1 MGNCR
6 TRDESLTH
14 HIRSRVLD
22 ISLGRPLGQGKILLT
37 LKYQSGTA
45 PCKGFFFPMVM
56 IRSSLSMFQVT
67 NQEAVDAVRT
77 LLTGSD
83 KPNEFLAAKELAQ
96 LSARRGS
103 ADDITVLVVKLD
115 QFIPQ
120 VQA

>member
-1 MGNCR
+1 
-6 TRDESLTH
+6 
-14 HIRSRVLD
+14 
-22 ISLGRPLGQGKILLT
+22 
-37 LKYQSGTA
+37 
-45 PCKGFFFPMVM
+45 MVM